1 MTAGQFMKT
10 QSVFNS
16 FQRSGDKVLFCEK
29 RTDAE
34 INETPVLT
42 LAHVGD
48 AVYELL
54 ARTRA
59 VSLGACKVETMHKRS
74 VDMVSALS
82 QAKVAE
88 RIKPLLSDAE
98 LSVFMR
104 GRNAHPHHA
113 APRGDGQSY
122 ALATALEALF
132 GALYLKGENTRLEEL
147 WERASEV
154 FRENEGKA

>member
-1 MTAGQFMKT
+1 M
-10 QSVFNS
+10 
-16 FQRSGDKVLFCEK
+16 LFCAEFSA
-29 RTDAE
+29 AE

-74 VDMVSALS
+74 VDMVSAVS

-98 LSVFMR
+98 TAIFMR

-113 APRGDGQSY
+113 APHGDGQSY

-132 GALYLKGENTRLEEL
+132 GALYLRGETARLEEL
-147 WERASEV
+147 WAAASEV